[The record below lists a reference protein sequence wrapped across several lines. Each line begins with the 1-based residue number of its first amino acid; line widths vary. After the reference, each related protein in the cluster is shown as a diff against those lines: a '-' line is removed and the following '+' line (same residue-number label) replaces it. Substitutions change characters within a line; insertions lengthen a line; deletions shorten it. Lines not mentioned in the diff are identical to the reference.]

1 MAGIVITGTDTD
13 GIVLSDPATDD
24 PATVAATGYITNQ
37 TATHDYDAIYGAPG
51 YSWTVAN
58 LGTIRGGTPM
68 GAYDTPPTGE
78 AIHLTAG
85 GVVTNGQN
93 GSDLGRII
101 GQGTLV
107 DIGGGSGIVTN
118 FGTIESAGSDFTY
131 GVFLRD
137 GGSVTNGETGSAGGL
152 IVGGTGV
159 SIGGVG
165 TVVNFGTI
173 AGDAGGEIIS
183 GLANGV
189 SLFQGSVT
197 NNEGGLIVP
206 LRGRPSSGNGRLQRM

>member
-1 MAGIVITGTDTD
+1 
-13 GIVLSDPATDD
+13 
-24 PATVAATGYITNQ
+24 
-37 TATHDYDAIYGAPG
+37 
-51 YSWTVAN
+51 
-58 LGTIRGGTPM
+58 M

-159 SIGGVG
+159 SIGGKVRNDYDVHQPRDPNYP
-165 TVVNFGTI
+165 TVYSVYSRLGRRNDGFPL
-173 AGDAGGEIIS
+173 GD
-183 GLANGV
+183 
-189 SLFQGSVT
+189 F
-197 NNEGGLIVP
+197 
-206 LRGRPSSGNGRLQRM
+206 